1 MGALVTVDA
10 GFSQSQ
16 PFHWASPNEVLSNDL
31 LNIAGVHVAVPD
43 GLGINND
50 HRAML
55 ALIQTACLIRP
66 DFVLESGIFYGVFER

>member
-1 MGALVTVDA
+1 MGTLVAVDT

-16 PFHWASPNEVLSNDL
+16 PFHWESPDQVLSNDL

-55 ALIQTACLIRP
+55 ALIQAA
-66 DFVLESGIFYGVFER
+66 

>member
-1 MGALVTVDA
+1 MGTLVAVDA

-16 PFHWASPNEVLSNDL
+16 PFHWASPDQVLSNDL

-55 ALIQTACLIRP
+55 ALIQAA
-66 DFVLESGIFYGVFER
+66 